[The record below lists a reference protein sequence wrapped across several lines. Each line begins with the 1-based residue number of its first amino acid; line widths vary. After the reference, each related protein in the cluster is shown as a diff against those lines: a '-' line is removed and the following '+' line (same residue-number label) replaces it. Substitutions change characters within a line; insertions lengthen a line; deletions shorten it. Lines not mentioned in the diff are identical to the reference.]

1 METLIGHDG
10 GQQPG
15 ELLVVLPQLGV
26 RAQLALLL
34 GLVQLRLDAV
44 GCLLRDA
51 RHGPAP
57 VLERG
62 QGLRVLA
69 AHGLAAL
76 VYLLGD
82 AVEVGAVALGGL
94 HVLVLAHV
102 VGRALVV
109 GHQPAHV
116 RLQGVEVGL
125 DHGGGVR
132 HGQL

>member
-34 GLVQLRLDAV
+34 GLVRRRYGRAQV
-44 GCLLRDA
+44 
-51 RHGPAP
+51 
-57 VLERG
+57 
-62 QGLRVLA
+62 QGGEQLA